1 VDHSIGTG
9 SIQLEKPV
17 ILTPARGTKARIG
30 GDPLSRETE
39 DPNVLT
45 KLWGLRWWMMGLL
58 MLGSIINYLTRAT
71 LAVAAPSVLK
81 DLDITTQQYSW
92 ILSAFQFAIMLQPLC
107 GYVMDSIGLKVGF
120 AIFAIAWSF
129 VSMAH
134 GLAASW
140 QTLFGLRALLGFAEG
155 SANPAGM
162 KATSEWFPAAERGLA
177 GGFFNMGASLGSMLA
192 APLVAWAILTHS
204 WQFAFVLTGVIG
216 LAWVALWLAFYQSPS
231 KHKSLSPEERNYILS
246 GQESHLAGEGKPS
259 FSTIL
264 GQRNFWGIAIP
275 RFLADPT
282 WGTLT
287 FWLPL
292 YLTTVRGFDLKQIAL
307 FAWLPF
313 LAADLGCMFGGTISI
328 ALQKRGVGLINARR
342 TAFTVGALMMM
353 GVAFV
358 GIVDSPYVAVALLS
372 LAGFAHQTLSVT
384 VITMASDLFKRSEVA
399 TVAGMAGTCG
409 NAGVLLFSLLMGA
422 LVTRIGYTPF
432 FIGLAALDLIG
443 AALLWTLV
451 RERRPDTIA
460 AAA

>member
-1 VDHSIGTG
+1 M
-9 SIQLEKPV
+9 
-17 ILTPARGTKARIG
+17 
-30 GDPLSRETE
+30 
-39 DPNVLT
+39 LT

-107 GYVMDSIGLKVGF
+107 GYVMDSIGLKLGF

-134 GLAASW
+134 GLANNW
-140 QTLFGLRALLGFAEG
+140 QALFGLRALLGFAEG

-216 LAWVALWLAFYQSPS
+216 FAWVALWLVFYQSPS
-231 KHKSLSPEERNYILS
+231 KHKALSPEERDHILS

-259 FSTIL
+259 FRTIL

-292 YLTTVRGFDLKQIAL
+292 YLTTVRGFDLKQIAM

-313 LAADLGCMFGGTISI
+313 LAADLGCMFGGTISL

-342 TAFTVGALMMM
+342 SAFTVGALLMM

-358 GIVDSPYVAVALLS
+358 GTVDSPYVAVALLS

-409 NAGVLLFSLLMGA
+409 NAGVLVFSLLMGA

-432 FIGLAALDLIG
+432 FIGLAALDLLG
-443 AALLWTLV
+443 AVLLWTLV

>member
-1 VDHSIGTG
+1 M
-9 SIQLEKPV
+9 
-17 ILTPARGTKARIG
+17 
-30 GDPLSRETE
+30 
-39 DPNVLT
+39 LT

-107 GYVMDSIGLKVGF
+107 GYVMDSVGLKLGF

-134 GLAASW
+134 GLANNW
-140 QTLFGLRALLGFAEG
+140 QALFGLRALLGFAEG

-216 LAWVALWLAFYQSPS
+216 FAWVALWLLFYQSPS
-231 KHKSLSPEERNYILS
+231 KHKALSPEERDHILS

-259 FSTIL
+259 FRTIL

-292 YLTTVRGFDLKQIAL
+292 YLTTVRGFDLKQIAM

-342 TAFTVGALMMM
+342 SAFTVGALLMM

-358 GIVDSPYVAVALLS
+358 GTVDSPYVAVALLS

-409 NAGVLLFSLLMGA
+409 NAGVLVFSLLMGA
-422 LVTRIGYTPF
+422 LVTRVGYTPF

-443 AALLWTLV
+443 AVLLWTLV
-451 RERRPDTIA
+451 RERRPDTLA